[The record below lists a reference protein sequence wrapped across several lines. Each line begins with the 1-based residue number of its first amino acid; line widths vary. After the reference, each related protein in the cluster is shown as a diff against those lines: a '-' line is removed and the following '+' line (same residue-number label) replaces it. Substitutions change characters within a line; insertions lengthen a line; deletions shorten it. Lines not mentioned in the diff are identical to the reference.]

1 MFLLLPCPPPVPS
14 SRALLP
20 CPPPDGLRGP
30 MYAAAAV
37 GVLNFL
43 IILLLTPESL
53 PPSQRRGKALDWKEA
68 NPLGALSL
76 LFRRSPLLRGSST
89 AFFLLWLG
97 ECRIPVPPA
106 AGLL

>member
-1 MFLLLPCPPPVPS
+1 
-14 SRALLP
+14 
-20 CPPPDGLRGP
+20 

-106 AGLL
+106 AYLL